1 MLILGSDP
9 TEPSFRCEA
18 RGAVGTA
25 LGAKDILS
33 AAAVYYG
40 IDLQELTG
48 KGKRGLEARNLALW
62 LMCKKCGL
70 NQRQSASC
78 SVGCIPQ
85 RSRSVFAA

>member
-1 MLILGSDP
+1 VLILGSDH

-33 AAAVYYG
+33 AVAGYYG

-48 KGKRGLEARNLALW
+48 KGKRGLEARIW
-62 LMCKKCGL
+62 RFG
-70 NQRQSASC
+70 
-78 SVGCIPQ
+78 
-85 RSRSVFAA
+85 